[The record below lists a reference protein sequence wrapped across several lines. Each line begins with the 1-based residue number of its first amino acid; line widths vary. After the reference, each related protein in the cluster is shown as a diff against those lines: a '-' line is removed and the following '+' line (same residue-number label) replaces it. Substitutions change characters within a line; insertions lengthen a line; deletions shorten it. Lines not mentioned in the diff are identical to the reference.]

1 MSVFQP
7 LCYSD
12 CHLFDEIHHNKASA
26 ALLTSR
32 NEGNVLSVPP
42 LETRPDIIGDLS
54 SLTGVL
60 GSAQWSLTTLCS
72 LTHTGLHFQALLISL
87 RSGCSWEFSAL
98 LGLHSQNRVA
108 LKMWHKAWLNLYLF
122 YPKES
127 NISAIFSEWKSWNT
141 YVLEILMLP
150 LNIPCLK
157 QDSWRI
163 YSAVALNRKKH
174 CTFTNS
180 PEG

>member
-1 MSVFQP
+1 MWLSVQMNVRMSVFQP

-42 LETRPDIIGDLS
+42 LETQPDIIGDLS

-72 LTHTGLHFQALLISL
+72 LTHTGLHFQAQLISSL
-87 RSGCSWEFSAL
+87 SVCSRAFSAL
-98 LGLHSQNRVA
+98 VGLYSWNRSA
-108 LKMWHKAWLNLYLF
+108 LKTGHKAWL
-122 YPKES
+122 KGSKS
-127 NISAIFSEWKSWNT
+127 NSLHFSWIQQWLITINFGE
-141 YVLEILMLP
+141 VG
-150 LNIPCLK
+150 
-157 QDSWRI
+157 Q
-163 YSAVALNRKKH
+163 H
-174 CTFTNS
+174 
-180 PEG
+180 